1 MADQL
6 SKYNYT
12 EDRVA
17 VDGQLITSRAPG
29 TAFEFALAIVKN
41 LVGEAK
47 ATEISGPMLLKWF
60 QRNGIAKVMICY

>member
-6 SKYNYT
+6 KSKYKYT
-12 EDRVA
+12 ENRVA

-41 LVGEAK
+41 LVGEKKVA
-47 ATEISGPMLLKWF
+47 EIAGPMLLK
-60 QRNGIAKVMICY
+60 